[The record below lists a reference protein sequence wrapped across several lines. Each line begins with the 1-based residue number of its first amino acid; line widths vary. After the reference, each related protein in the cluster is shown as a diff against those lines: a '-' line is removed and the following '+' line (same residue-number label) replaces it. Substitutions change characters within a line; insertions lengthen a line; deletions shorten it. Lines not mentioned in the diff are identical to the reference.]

1 MRRKLLRAIVAVG
14 LFGLIACGTAYALR
28 IQIGSLEVR
37 SSATVLPRV
46 LPEHRNVGVT
56 VESKTQIS
64 TTDGSTPPT
73 LKTITFV
80 FDKHG
85 VIDTAGLPVCTT
97 AKLAETTTAEAKARC
112 PGAIVGEGL
121 GRAIVNLPGQAAIA
135 ISSPIVLFNAPAAN
149 GAPSLI
155 AHAYETVPAPKA
167 LLVPFSIER
176 IQRGRY
182 GYRVAVKMPEIAEG
196 YGAATLAEAKLGV
209 TWKRGGKTHS
219 YISARCEGGRLQSH
233 GTLNFA
239 DGSFFQGTLAQS
251 CAAHG

>member
-1 MRRKLLRAIVAVG
+1 MLPRAFVAIG
-14 LFGLIACGTAYALR
+14 LFGLIACGTAYALS
-28 IQIGSLEVR
+28 IQIANLEVK
-37 SSATVLPRV
+37 STATVLPRV

-56 VESKTQIS
+56 VESNTQIG

-73 LKTITFV
+73 LRTILFV

-85 VIDTAGLPVCTT
+85 SIDTAGLPVCTM
-97 AKLAETTTAEAKARC
+97 AKLAETTTATARARC
-112 PGAIVGEGL
+112 PGAIVGTGL
-121 GRAIVNLPGQAAIA
+121 GQAIVNLPGQAAIS
-135 ISSPIVLFNAPAAN
+135 ISSPVVLFNAPPAG

-176 IQRGRY
+176 IHRGRY
-182 GYRVAVKMPEIAEG
+182 GYRVEVKMPEIADG
-196 YGAATLAEAKLGV
+196 YGAVTLAKAKVGV
-209 TWKRGGKTHS
+209 SWKRGGETHS
-219 YISARCEGGRLQSH
+219 YISARCEGGRLQAH